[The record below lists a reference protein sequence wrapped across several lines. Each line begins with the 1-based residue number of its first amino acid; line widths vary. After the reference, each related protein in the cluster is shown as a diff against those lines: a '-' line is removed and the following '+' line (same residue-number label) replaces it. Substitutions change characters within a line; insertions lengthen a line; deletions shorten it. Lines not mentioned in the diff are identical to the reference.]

1 MDNKKV
7 AKCFSKNIKKKY
19 GHKLLKNNKK
29 KTYNFVVQE
38 FFSLFFEKTFLKNSI
53 LDIVKNVHY
62 AKIEKSL

>member
-38 FFSLFFEKTFLKNSI
+38 FFSLFFEKSFLKKSI
-53 LDIVKNVHY
+53 LDIF
-62 AKIEKSL
+62 

>member
-1 MDNKKV
+1 M
-7 AKCFSKNIKKKY
+7 Y
-19 GHKLLKNNKK
+19 GHKLIFFAIKK
-29 KTYNFVVQE
+29 SYNFVVQE